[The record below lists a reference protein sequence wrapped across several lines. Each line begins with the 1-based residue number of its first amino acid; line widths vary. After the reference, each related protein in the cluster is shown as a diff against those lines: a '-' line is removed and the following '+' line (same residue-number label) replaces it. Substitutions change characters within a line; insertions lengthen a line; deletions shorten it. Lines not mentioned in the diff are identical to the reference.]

1 MSTFKMRN
9 PSLEKEKAIKLM
21 RQDAMDRLTI
31 NISYTLKKRLKT
43 VALNNNTTV
52 TDILLSYA
60 EKYIKEA
67 EKKENK

>member
-1 MSTFKMRN
+1 MRLFKTER
-9 PSLEKEKAIKLM
+9 PSRDKEKAIKLM
-21 RQDAMDRLTI
+21 QQEPMDRLTI

-43 VALNNNTTV
+43 IALNNNTTV
-52 TDILLSYA
+52 TDIILSYA